1 MFLKTSELKKV
12 MRSSLKSKGLTVG
25 NIDGRYLVYCDFWG
39 VCVNAVYAP
48 NKFKAT
54 IMELI
59 GDLPEDGECRRYS
72 ISRDKEVE
80 WERVSHIPAPFE
92 DWKAAMDYAAMTPLS
107 LTVWPHEY
115 MIFQKK
121 SDLGFLVADRN
132 LTGKMISPSELDQ
145 SLESMPERPSVLGG
159 TVLYFKNETTIYWAR
174 AESCGERAESVLF
187 PRLYGIDFFESDWIL
202 KGDREMGEQ
211 EEEAAGEERLPY

>member
-12 MRSSLKSKGLTVG
+12 MKSAFKSRGLTVG
-25 NIDGRYLVYCDFWG
+25 NIQGQYLVYCDFWG

-48 NKFKAT
+48 NKFKAA

-59 GDLPEDGECRRYS
+59 GDLPEDGECCRYS
-72 ISRDKEVE
+72 ISRNKEVE
-80 WERVSHIPAPFE
+80 QERVYDIPAPFE
-92 DWKAAMDYAAMTPLS
+92 DWKAAIDYVAMTPLS

-121 SDLGFLVADRN
+121 SDLGFLAADRN
-132 LTGKMISPSELDQ
+132 LTGKMISPGELDQ

-159 TVLYFKNETTIYWAR
+159 TVLYFKNETTIYWVR
-174 AESCGERAESVLF
+174 AEGCGEKAESILF
-187 PRLYGIDFFESDWIL
+187 LHLYGIDFFESDWIL
-202 KGDREMGEQ
+202 KGDQEMEEQ
-211 EEEAAGEERLPY
+211 EEEAEEERLPY